1 MYEQNTPTIMHARY
15 NCVCVKYG
23 NGILHIIA
31 PTTWKQHLDE
41 AESDKENQHIITT
54 RRLGGNVYDLP
65 SDVGSAAIEA
75 SSSTSNESLSPSA
88 LRLKN
93 LWAMC
98 K

>member
-1 MYEQNTPTIMHARY
+1 MYEQNIPITHTRY
-15 NCVCVKYG
+15 NCVCVKHG
-23 NGILHIIA
+23 NGILHIVA
-31 PTTWKQHLDE
+31 PMTWKQHLDE
-41 AESDKENQHIITT
+41 AESDEEKQCIITA

-65 SDVGSAAIEA
+65 SDVGSAVIEA
-75 SSSTSNESLSPSA
+75 SNSNSNESLSPSA